1 VGLYKEGEVK
11 WQVQQEDDE
20 EEWVSRLLKN
30 QRLKHQRSKPQR
42 SKPQKQSQPSPL
54 DGEEHQQARS
64 DMKNSFNKFWKSYIL
79 NEGASP
85 DIGVWIQSL
94 AENLSLLKPQS
105 VKESKR
111 VEAMRHQL
119 SEIRRCTRRMQ
130 KEMKILQEENKLL
143 QEKKSDDKRKE
154 S

>member
-1 VGLYKEGEVK
+1 MK

-30 QRLKHQRSKPQR
+30 QRLRHQRLR
-42 SKPQKQSQPSPL
+42 HQKQSQPSPL

>member
-1 VGLYKEGEVK
+1 
-11 WQVQQEDDE
+11 
-20 EEWVSRLLKN
+20 
-30 QRLKHQRSKPQR
+30 
-42 SKPQKQSQPSPL
+42 
-54 DGEEHQQARS
+54 
-64 DMKNSFNKFWKSYIL
+64 MKNSFNKFWKSYIL

-119 SEIRRCTRRMQ
+119 NEIRRCTRRMQ

-154 S
+154 G